1 MPNAI
6 SKTLLIVIPAALLF
20 AGDPW
25 KDKNPEWTEAA
36 IKKLTTHSPW
46 AKDVFIEMG
55 GGARPGG
62 GEGGGGG
69 RGGKGGGGGG
79 GAMGGGGGSGRGG
92 VGAGGGEGGGGGG
105 GGGGGMPARPQVHAM
120 VRWES
125 AQPMFDSSKKQPVKE
140 AADYY
145 IVSVSGLPMGQGR
158 GRAQGKEE
166 EGTAPADRRKAM
178 VQRMKEETALIRKGK
193 DPIHADRVEMVQG
206 LIVFLFPRDKQP
218 ISEADKEVTFQTR
231 LGAIDV
237 KTKFALKDMT
247 YQGKLAL

>member
-1 MPNAI
+1 
-6 SKTLLIVIPAALLF
+6 
-20 AGDPW
+20 
-25 KDKNPEWTEAA
+25 
-36 IKKLTTHSPW
+36 
-46 AKDVFIEMG
+46 MG
-55 GGARPGG
+55 GGGG
-62 GEGGGGG
+62 ATGGGGG
-69 RGGKGGGGGG
+69 RGGAGG
-79 GAMGGGGGSGRGG
+79 
-92 VGAGGGEGGGGGG
+92 GAGGGE
-105 GGGGGMPARPQVHAM
+105 GGGGGMPARPQVHAI

-125 AQPMFDSSKKQPVKE
+125 AQPMFDASKKQPAKE

-178 VQRMKEETALIRKGK
+178 VQRMKEETSLMRKGK

-218 ISEADKEVTFQTR
+218 ITDADKEVTFQTR

-237 KTKFALKDMT
+237 KTKFPLKDMM